1 MADEQNAQKP
11 VQSAPETPPDAPVDD
26 GPQSAED
33 AVSEALGLSDEQPA
47 DDAPPTEPS
56 AAPPGNAQP
65 RDEHGKFAKADA
77 ALEPTADAQAARKA
91 AKPEDPKPPEVK
103 PTDPDAVPDG
113 LSEKAQE
120 RFQSLAKERNDWRDR
135 ASQWQQ
141 TIQSTGADAKQFGE
155 MLEYVRA
162 VNSGDPMQLR
172 GALETAKK
180 AVRDLSVA
188 LGEDTQTVDAVGGY
202 PDLVQRV
209 QNGDIDRRTALE
221 LVRAREQ
228 AQALQQQQQTY
239 AQSQQEE
246 RSIQAATQQLDQLG
260 QQLRAQDPDFPR
272 KFEAMKSFIPVI
284 AENQPPAQWAASFLR
299 AYQGLNLPP
308 AMPAATGLPPSPQPL
323 HGVRTGGNNL
333 RAEPKTAE
341 EAVAQALGLAG

>member
-1 MADEQNAQKP
+1 MADDQNPQEAATD
-11 VQSAPETPPDAPVDD
+11 APETQAAAPVDD

-33 AVSEALGLSDEQPA
+33 AVSEALGLSGDEPAATAEDTPA
-47 DDAPPTEPS
+47 DAKS
-56 AAPPGNAQP
+56 GQP

-77 ALEPTADAQAARKA
+77 TPEPSADAPVAPEV
-91 AKPEDPKPPEVK
+91 AKSEAPKPPDAK
-103 PTDPDAVPDG
+103 PADPDAVPEG

-155 MLEYVRA
+155 MLEYVRM
-162 VNSGDPMQLR
+162 VNSGDPTQLR
-172 GALETAKK
+172 GALETAKR

-188 LGEDTQTVDAVGGY
+188 LGEDTQTVDAVGAY

-209 QNGDIDRRTALE
+209 QNGDIDRRTAME

-272 KFEAMKSFIPVI
+272 KFEAMRSFIPVI

-299 AYQGLNLPP
+299 AYQGLQLPP
-308 AMPAATGLPPSPQPL
+308 AIPAAQPLRPTPQPL

-333 RAEPKTAE
+333 RPEPKTAE
-341 EAVAQALGLAG
+341 EAVAQALGLTG